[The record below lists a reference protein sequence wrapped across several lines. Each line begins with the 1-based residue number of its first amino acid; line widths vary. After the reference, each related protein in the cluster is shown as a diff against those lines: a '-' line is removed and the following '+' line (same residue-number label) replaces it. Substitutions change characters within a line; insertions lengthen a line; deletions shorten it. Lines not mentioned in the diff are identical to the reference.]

1 MMSDL
6 GTDYL
11 KTEPQLAV
19 AGTTWNWEVSYSDYP
34 ASTWTLK
41 YYFIEVSGKYSFDIT
56 ATNNNNAHRVNLA
69 KATTLTY
76 APGVYSGQ
84 GFVDNGVSRYLVYEN
99 QLEVGADFSAQ
110 GIGKDTRTHAQKV
123 LTSIKALLEGKTE
136 DVTSYSIAGRS
147 ITKMTMQELI
157 EAKDYYERIVVT
169 ELRQQRA
176 KQGLHTGQVVRAK
189 FSNGL

>member
-6 GTDYL
+6 YSKYL
-11 KTEPQLAV
+11 KTEPQQV
-19 AGTTWNWEVSYSDYP
+19 NAGTTWRWEVNFSDYNP
-34 ASTWTLK
+34 ATYTLK
-41 YYFIEVSGKYSFDIT
+41 YYFREVTGKYSFDIT
-56 ATNNNNAHRVNLA
+56 ATAFNGNFRVNVP
-69 KATTLTY
+69 KGTTSDY

-84 GFVDNGVSRYLVYEN
+84 GFVDDGNDRFLVYEN
-99 QLEVGADFSAQ
+99 QLEVGEDFALQ
-110 GIGKDTRTHAQKV
+110 VTGKDTRSHAQKV
-123 LTSIKALLEGKTE
+123 LQSIKALLEGKTE

-147 ITKMTMQELI
+147 LTKMTLQELI

-189 FSNGL
+189 FFNGF

>member
-1 MMSDL
+1 MTDL
-6 GTDYL
+6 YSEYL
-11 KTEPQLAV
+11 KTDPQQV
-19 AGTTWNWEVSYSDYP
+19 NAGSTWKWEVSYSDYK
-34 ASTWTLK
+34 ASTYTLT
-41 YYFIEVSGKYSFDIT
+41 YYFREITGKYSFDIT
-56 ATNNNNAHRVNLA
+56 ATNANNNFRVNIA
-69 KATTLTY
+69 KAVTATY

-84 GFVDNGVSRYLVYEN
+84 GFVDDGANRYLVYEN
-99 QLEVGADFSAQ
+99 QLEVGADFALQ
-110 GIGKDTRTHAQKV
+110 GIGKDTRSHAQKV
-123 LTSIKALLEGKTE
+123 LESIKALLEGKTE

-189 FSNGL
+189 FFNGF